1 MISMNRTKEERQ
13 NEVRVIIEKL
23 TQLRLTTIYEP
34 IRDLMSVLKKY
45 IEEGNDIK
53 INIPF
58 NEISKRIVGYL
69 FANSRKECW
78 LKLENLKK

>member
-1 MISMNRTKEERQ
+1 MNRTKEERQ

-23 TQLRLTTIYEP
+23 TQLRLTAIYEP
-34 IRDLMSVLKKY
+34 IRDLMGILKTY
-45 IEEGNDIK
+45 IDIGNDVK

-58 NEISKRIVGYL
+58 NEIRKTIVGCL

-78 LKLENLKK
+78 LKLENKKK